1 MELKKWLKSPQGILQ
16 VVSYAPNFC
25 PSFSYADRMYW
36 MYWRHS
42 SSPNSEEQTSRVVK
56 VVVQPL
62 AHSSSNW
69 MTLLLDYYSHAERK
83 ISHTKWLNLLK
94 KYYVTCQA
102 DPQHLSMGLVPNSD
116 DSAGTRWV
124 TWIYLNLFLPRTF
137 FQKISRLNKPTT
149 KTYRQDNCQ
158 FTRKCRCG
166 CMVVAG
172 LV

>member
-1 MELKKWLKSPQGILQ
+1 MVRPNLKLSEWLRFKLQGILLA
-16 VVSYAPNFC
+16 VSYASNFC

-42 SSPNSEEQTSRVVK
+42 SSPNSEEQISRVVK

-83 ISHTKWLNLLK
+83 ISHTKWLNLSK
-94 KYYVTCQA
+94 KCYVTCQA

-137 FQKISRLNKPTT
+137 FQRISRLTCK
-149 KTYRQDNCQ
+149 K
-158 FTRKCRCG
+158 
-166 CMVVAG
+166 
-172 LV
+172 